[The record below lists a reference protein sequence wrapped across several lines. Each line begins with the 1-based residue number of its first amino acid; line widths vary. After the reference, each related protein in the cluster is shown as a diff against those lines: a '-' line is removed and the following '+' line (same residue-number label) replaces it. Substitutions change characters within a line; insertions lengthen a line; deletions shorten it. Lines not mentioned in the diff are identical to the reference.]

1 MTTILVPDPTPC
13 DLVACGACGK
23 THIPNI
29 ALHCFAFHTF
39 AATYVSCEVTSS
51 SSHITDPS
59 APRWSGIFEHRFPAF
74 PTIPSTIMVDEATTC
89 HCVFPSA
96 RTDFRNAR
104 KIVLRLLPCFAL
116 EWLATLRARD
126 AVASELAGAVPCVA
140 RESIISRVHVFE
152 HAQLIPAAVAIVHS
166 TAGHSCALGWP
177 HMD

>member
-13 DLVACGACGK
+13 DFVARGACGK

-29 ALHCFAFHTF
+29 ALHCFACHTF
-39 AATYVSCEVTSS
+39 AATYESCKVTSS

-59 APRWSGIFEHRFPAF
+59 VPRWSGIFEHRFPAF
-74 PTIPSTIMVDEATTC
+74 PPARLPPSAVMVDEATTC
-89 HCVFPSA
+89 HCVSVG

-104 KIVLRLLPCFAL
+104 KIVLRRLPCFAR

-152 HAQLIPAAVAIVHS
+152 HAQLVPAAVVIVHS
-166 TAGHSCALGWP
+166 TAGHS
-177 HMD
+177 